1 MNQVP
6 EEVRQQVEE
15 LRRLLHRYDY
25 HYYVLDSPLV
35 SDAEYDRLMRRLI
48 QLEKDYPGLAS
59 PHSPSQRVGGQP
71 REGFVTVRHEVP
83 MLSLGNVFSYGE
95 LQDFDRRVRQ
105 ALPGQKVEYVAELK
119 IDGLAVSLTYREGLL
134 AVGATRGDGETGED
148 ITPNIKT
155 IRAVPLLLSA
165 APTLLEVRGEV
176 YMSKP
181 AFARLNSE
189 REEAGEPLF
198 ANPRNAAAGSLRQ
211 LDPAVTAGRQLN
223 IFVYTLA
230 RSSQPVAGETQA
242 GVLEYLGRLGFKV
255 NPHWRLCADID
266 QVWEYIQEWQQARF
280 DLPYVTD
287 GIVIKV
293 NSLAQQ
299 AALGATAKSPRWAT
313 AFKYPPEQAR
323 TVLREI
329 IVRVGRTGVITP
341 TAVLEPVRLA
351 GTTVTR
357 ASLHNEDYIKE
368 KDIRIGDTVLV
379 HKAGEIIP
387 EVLEVVKE
395 ARRGEERPFVMPE
408 RCPECGQPAVRPAGE
423 AAWRCTNQS
432 CPARLYEAL
441 VHFVSRPAYDI
452 AGLGPAVL
460 RQLIEAGLVRDAA
473 DLFSL
478 TFEQVRRLERMG
490 DKSTANL
497 LQAIQDSKQNP
508 LHRLIF
514 ALGIRHVGE
523 KAART
528 LARHFGSMERLL
540 KAGAEELTALPEIGP
555 KIAGSIVEYLAN
567 PANRQLIQRLQKAGL
582 NMQEEP
588 PAAAVPGSPL
598 AGKKVVLTGTL
609 SSMTRQQAK
618 EAVEKL
624 GGEVSNSVSK
634 KTDLVVAG
642 TDPGSKLD
650 KARQLGVPV
659 IGEQEFLA
667 LLR

>member
-1 MNQVP
+1 MTQVP
-6 EEVRQQVEE
+6 ENVRQRVDE
-15 LRRLLHRYDY
+15 LRALLHKYDY
-25 HYYVLDSPLV
+25 HYYVLDNPLV
-35 SDAEYDRLMRRLI
+35 SDAQYDQLMRQLI
-48 QLEKDYPGLAS
+48 QLEKEYPQLIS

-71 REGFVTVRHEVP
+71 REGFVTVRHDVP

-155 IRAVPLLLSA
+155 IRAVPLMLSG
-165 APTLLEVRGEV
+165 APELLEVRGEV
-176 YMSKP
+176 YMSKQ

-211 LDPAVTAGRQLN
+211 LDPAVTAGRHLG
-223 IFVYTLA
+223 IFVYALA
-230 RSSQPVAGETQA
+230 RSSQPAAATHA
-242 GVLEYLGRLGFKV
+242 AVLEYLAGLGFKV

-293 NSLAQQ
+293 NSLTQQ

-323 TVLREI
+323 TVLRDI
-329 IVRVGRTGVITP
+329 ILRVGRTGVITP

-395 ARRGEERPFVMPE
+395 VRRGDERPFVMPA

-478 TFEQVRRLERMG
+478 TFEQVRQLERMG

-497 LQAIQDSKQNP
+497 LAAIQASKQNP

-514 ALGIRHVGE
+514 ALGIRYVGE

-540 KAGAEELTALPEIGP
+540 EAKEEDLTGLPEIGP
-555 KIAGSIVEYLAN
+555 RIAGSVVEYLAN
-567 PANRQLIQRLQKAGL
+567 PANRQLIDRLQKAGL

-588 PAAAVPGSPL
+588 RPVTAATSPL

-624 GGEVSNSVSK
+624 GGEISSSVSK

-642 TDPGSKLD
+642 ADPGSKLD

-659 IGEQEFLA
+659 IGEEEFLA